1 MKINIPS
8 SQGGLNLKD
17 SLDVMEPRYAI
28 QMDNVIPDTNRDVVR
43 GGCRKVSSNPAKT
56 FISFDGATP
65 SSLIVA
71 NEGVL
76 SKVNDDGTFTEVAK
90 GFSSDNWQSVHFTD
104 ASGRVNMIAV
114 NGADKVQRFYNDESG
129 VLTHEEAFEVEGL
142 HSPAVFKNRLYFAQ
156 GMNVKY
162 AGVDSIDGEI
172 KDFPVGA
179 IFASGG
185 EICAL
190 ADWTQD
196 AGEGMDDL
204 FVILTDKGE
213 VAVYSGTSPEATDW
227 SLTGVFRISKPI
239 GKNCLIKYGGDL
251 VVITEGGY
259 FPLSEVLSQDR
270 ANSVPVS
277 DKINPIVEGKDF
289 NARWGVYYYPR
300 GGWIFVNAPSKDT
313 GYSHEQHVLNIK
325 TGGWCRFA
333 GWDAQDFCVF
343 DDNLYFCNENGVYL
357 ADTGNT
363 DDGKKITYYL
373 QKAYSSLGVESIKQV
388 VMLKERVNAKGNYN
402 AATRLGVDFA
412 LQDESTKLFRVG
424 NTQTYWD
431 SAIWDVSFWTNEA
444 RITQTKSTIFSKY
457 GDFIS
462 VGVLG
467 QTADALEFYSIQAK
481 LKVGNGEV
489 W

>member
-1 MKINIPS
+1 
-8 SQGGLNLKD
+8 
-17 SLDVMEPRYAI
+17 
-28 QMDNVIPDTNRDVVR
+28 
-43 GGCRKVSSNPAKT
+43 
-56 FISFDGATP
+56 
-65 SSLIVA
+65 
-71 NEGVL
+71 
-76 SKVNDDGTFTEVAK
+76 
-90 GFSSDNWQSVHFTD
+90 
-104 ASGRVNMIAV
+104 
-114 NGADKVQRFYNDESG
+114 
-129 VLTHEEAFEVEGL
+129 
-142 HSPAVFKNRLYFAQ
+142 
-156 GMNVKY
+156 MNVKY
-162 AGVDSIDGEI
+162 AGVDSIAGEI

-204 FVILTDKGE
+204 LVILTNKGE

-270 ANSVPVS
+270 ANAVPVS

-388 VMLKERVNAKGNYN
+388 VQLKERVNAKGNYN

>member
-1 MKINIPS
+1 MKINIPT

-43 GGCRKVSSNPAKT
+43 GGCKKISSGAGST
-56 FISFDGATP
+56 FLSFDGANPTA
-65 SSLIVA
+65 LMVA
-71 NEGVL
+71 NGGVL
-76 SKVNDDGTFTEVAK
+76 SKLNNDGSLSEISGGYAN
-90 GFSSDNWQSVHFTD
+90 DNWQSVHFTD
-104 ASGRVNMIAV
+104 ASGRVNLIAV
-114 NGADKVQRFYNDESG
+114 NGADKVQRFYNDESEN
-129 VLTHEEAFEVEGL
+129 LTHEESFEVLGL
-142 HSPAVFKNRLYFAQ
+142 HSPAVFKNRLYFAHE
-156 GMNVKY
+156 MNVKY
-162 AGVDSIDGEI
+162 AGVDSIAGEM

-179 IFASGG
+179 IFANGG
-185 EICAL
+185 KICAL

-204 FVILTDKGE
+204 LVILTDKGE

-227 SLTGVFRISKPI
+227 TLTGVFRISKPI
-239 GKNCLIKYGGDL
+239 GRNCLIKYGGDL
-251 VVITEGGY
+251 VVITESGY

-300 GGWIFVNAPSKDT
+300 GGWILVNAPSKDT

-325 TGGWCRFA
+325 TGGWCRFV
-333 GWDAQDFCVF
+333 GWEAKDFCVYN
-343 DDNLYFCNENGVYL
+343 DDLYFCNENGIFL
-357 ADTGNT
+357 ADNGTT

-373 QKAYSSLGVESIKQV
+373 QKAYSALGIDGIKQV
-388 VMLKERVNAKGNYN
+388 VQLKERVNAKGNYT
-402 AATRLGVDFA
+402 AGTRLGVDFV
-412 LQDESTKLFRVG
+412 LQDESTRLFRVG

-431 SAIWDVSFWTNEA
+431 SAIWDVSFWSNES
-444 RITQTKSTIFSKY
+444 RISQAKATIFSKY

-467 QTADALEFYSIQAK
+467 QTAESLEFYSTQAK
-481 LKVGNGEV
+481 LKVGRGEA